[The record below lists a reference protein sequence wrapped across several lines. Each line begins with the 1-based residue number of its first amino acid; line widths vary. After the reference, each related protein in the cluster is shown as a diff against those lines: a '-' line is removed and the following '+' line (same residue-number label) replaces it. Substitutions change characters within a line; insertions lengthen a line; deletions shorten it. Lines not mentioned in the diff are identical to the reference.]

1 MIDGGAAAKLR
12 QGDSGMSIA
21 RRLAIAGIA
30 AVAPL
35 AANAG
40 TFTTLYSFTGGGS
53 DGGYPGSLVY
63 RDGTLYGVAGAGVGP
78 SDGKV
83 FKFDVAKGTLTVL
96 HSFQGGS
103 DGIGPND
110 LIYQNGILYGTTVR
124 GGSGDVGTVF
134 AVNAKTGAETILCSF
149 ATGDQYTNVF
159 PGGLIYENG
168 VLYGLE
174 QEGGAN
180 NIGEVFAVNP
190 STGAETDLHDFGSAP
205 NDGALP
211 FTSLIFNNGLLYGV
225 TSRGGPNSCVDVLIG
240 CGTVFSINPTTGVES
255 TFYAF
260 IHGSDGYWPYSNLVY
275 HDGMFFGATLN
286 GGNKACKHG
295 CGIGFAINAATGAET
310 VLDKYTY
317 NGESPTA
324 EIVVGGKAYETLDK
338 GSGGYGELVEMT
350 LKSGHQKVLYT
361 FTGGADGA
369 NPTAPLVYI
378 KGTFYGT
385 APVGGK
391 SNYGTIFKYVP

>member
-1 MIDGGAAAKLR
+1 MF
-12 QGDSGMSIA
+12 IA
-21 RRLAIAGIA
+21 RCLAIATVV
-30 AVAPL
+30 VAGPL
-35 AANAG
+35 TANAG

-63 RDGTLYGVAGAGVGP
+63 RDGTLYGVAGGGAGP
-78 SDGKV
+78 SAGKV

-96 HSFQGGS
+96 YSFKGGS
-103 DGIGPND
+103 DGVYPND
-110 LIYQNGILYGTTVR
+110 VIYEKGMLYGTTEK
-124 GGSGDVGTVF
+124 GGSSDVGTVF
-134 AVNAKTGAETILCSF
+134 AVNTKTKAETILYSF
-149 ATGDQYTNVF
+149 ATEDKEAAYVF

-174 QEGGAN
+174 EQGGAN

-190 STGAETDLHDFGSAP
+190 STGAETDLHDFGSAA

-211 FTSLIFNNGLLYGV
+211 FTSLIFSNSLLYGV
-225 TSRGGPNSCVDVLIG
+225 TLRGGPNSCVDVLDG
-240 CGTVFSINPTTGVES
+240 CGTVFSIDPTTGAES

-260 IHGSDGYWPYSNLVY
+260 THGSDGYWPYSNLVY

-295 CGIGFAINAATGAET
+295 CGIGFAINAATGVET

-317 NGESPTA
+317 EGESPSS
-324 EIVVGGKAYETLDK
+324 EIVVGGKAYETL
-338 GSGGYGELVEMT
+338 GTGTGVYGELVEVN
-350 LKSGHQKVLYT
+350 LKSGHQAVLYT

-369 NPTAPLVYI
+369 DPTGPLVYS
-378 KGTFYGT
+378 KGTLYGT
-385 APVGGK
+385 TPVGGK